1 MSDHQTLAQW
11 LHDCGV
17 TRLDADSR
25 QVTAGSAFV
34 AWPGHARD
42 AREFVGQAL
51 QAGAVVA
58 LVEANDL
65 STSCLPAAL
74 QTDPRVRPVPD
85 LKQHAGAIASAFFGN
100 PSQALTLAA
109 VTGTNG
115 KTSVSWWLAQLQ
127 TELGISC
134 GLVGTLGMGALGE
147 LSETGLTTPDPI
159 RLQAGLRHMVDAGL
173 QACAIEASSIGIVE
187 HRLSGVTIQT
197 AIWTNLS
204 QDHLDYHGD
213 MASYADAKARLFS
226 WHGLRHAVINL
237 DDDYGKDMAKRL
249 SVRTDLDLWTVG
261 IDKHPE
267 VGTNQARLSAR
278 DVKSTARGTA
288 FMLVEGVQQHQV
300 DAPVV
305 GLFNVSNL
313 LCVAAALRAQGV
325 ALADIATA
333 IARVKGVPGRLE
345 RVNMAPQV
353 PAVFID
359 YAHTPDA
366 VQKTLEA
373 LAPITHARGGKLW
386 CVLGCGGDRDKTKR
400 APMAVAAYERSDHLV
415 MTSDNPRSE
424 KPETIIDD
432 MLAGLEQNG
441 LTDKPI
447 HTIVQRETAI
457 ATAVTRA
464 AAADVVLI
472 AGKGHESYQEIAGV
486 RYPFSDMT
494 VAQAAL
500 ATLAARVPTWVHPLQ
515 CLSQLTSAKFVG
527 DWTDQLDR
535 TMRVHTD
542 TRTLAAGDC
551 FVALVGERFDAH
563 DFLPQLK
570 AAGVTVALASHG
582 LAENRLSGVE
592 VPDTRVALG
601 EWADLWRENFS
612 GPVIAVTGSNGKTT
626 VTQMLASITTAAH
639 GEDALATQ
647 GNLNNDIGVPLTLL
661 RLRSH
666 HRSAVIELGMNH
678 PGEITY
684 LASMTRPTVALV
696 NNAQREHLEF
706 MGTVDAVAKENGSVF
721 QSLSPAG
728 IAVYPH
734 ADHYSD
740 LWRQQAGGRSV
751 FTFSCTDKQATV
763 YASGQWQG
771 DAWALNFV
779 TPEGEFQASLALAG
793 QHNVSNAAAA
803 VACALAAGICPIH
816 IAAGLDA
823 FRAVKGRSRAVQLRR
838 DAAII
843 SLVDDTYNANPD
855 SMRAA
860 IDVLA
865 SLPKP
870 RWLVMGDMGEVG
882 AQGLAFHE
890 EALRHAESQSIERI
904 DVSGQWW
911 RQVVDGQ
918 SRAAAHWHSDVE
930 ALSALA
936 PEIAA
941 NYQSVLVKGSRFMRM
956 ERVVEALER
965 IWPSAGNHP
974 ISKQEKEGTR
984 HVA

>member
-1 MSDHQTLAQW
+1 MSDHKALVQW
-11 LHDCGV
+11 LRDCGV

-25 QVTAGSAFV
+25 QVVAGSAFV
-34 AWPGHARD
+34 AWPGYARD

-51 QAGAVVA
+51 KAGAVVA

-65 STSCLPAAL
+65 ATSCLPAAL
-74 QTDPRVRPVPD
+74 QNDPRVRPVAD
-85 LKQHAGAIASAFFGN
+85 LKQHAGAIAGAFYGN
-100 PSQALTLAA
+100 PSEVLALAA
-109 VTGTNG
+109 ITGTNG

-127 TELGISC
+127 TELGMRC
-134 GLVGTLGMGALGE
+134 GLVGTLGMGALDA

-159 RLQAGLRHMVDAGL
+159 RLQAGLRRMVDAGL
-173 QACAIEASSIGIVE
+173 KACAIEASSIGIVE
-187 HRLSGVTIQT
+187 HRLTGVTIRT

-213 MASYADAKARLFS
+213 MASYAGAKARLFS
-226 WHGLRHAVINL
+226 WPGLRHAVINL
-237 DDDYGKDMAKRL
+237 DDAYGQDLAQRL

-261 IDKHPE
+261 IAE
-267 VGTNQARLSAR
+267 SQNVATSQARLSAR
-278 DVKSTARGTA
+278 NLKPTARGTE
-288 FMLVEGVQQHQV
+288 FLLVEGEQQHRV

-325 ALADIATA
+325 TLANIATA
-333 IARVKGVPGRLE
+333 MARVTGVPGRLE
-345 RVNMAPQV
+345 RVNMAQQV

-373 LAPITHARGGKLW
+373 LAPLTRARGGKLW

-400 APMAVAAYERSDHLV
+400 VPMAVAAYKHSDHLV
-415 MTSDNPRSE
+415 VTSDNPRSE
-424 KPETIIDD
+424 QPQAIIDA
-432 MLAGLEQNG
+432 MLGGLEQNG

-447 HTIVQRETAI
+447 HTILLRETAI
-457 ATAVTRA
+457 ATAVTQA
-464 AAADVVLI
+464 SASDVVLI

-500 ATLAARVPTWVHPLQ
+500 AAPKPTWIHPLQ
-515 CLSQLTSAKFVG
+515 CLSKLTSAKCVG
-527 DWTDQLDR
+527 DWTGELDR
-535 TMRVHTD
+535 AMRVHTD
-542 TRTLAAGDC
+542 TRTITVGDC
-551 FVALVGERFDAH
+551 FVALVGDRFDAH
-563 DFLPQLK
+563 EFLPQLK
-570 AAGVTVALASHG
+570 GVGVNIALASHG
-582 LAENRLSGVE
+582 LAANGLSGVE
-592 VPDTRVALG
+592 VPDTRIALG
-601 EWADLWRENFS
+601 EWADLWRQHFN

-626 VTQMLASITTAAH
+626 VTQMLASITMAAH
-639 GEDALATQ
+639 GEDALATE

-666 HRSAVIELGMNH
+666 HRSAVVELGMNH
-678 PGEITY
+678 PGEIAY
-684 LASMTRPTVALV
+684 IARMTRPTVALV

-706 MGTVDAVAKENGSVF
+706 MGTVDAVARENGSVF
-721 QSLSPAG
+721 QSLSSSG

-740 LWRQQAGGRSV
+740 LWRQQAGVRSV

-771 DAWALNFV
+771 DSWALTFI

-793 QHNVSNAAAA
+793 HHNVSNAAAA
-803 VACALAAGICPIH
+803 VACALAAGVRPVH

-823 FRAVKGRSRAVQLRR
+823 FRAVKGRSRAVQLQR
-838 DAAII
+838 DAGVI

-865 SLPKP
+865 SLPRP

-882 AQGLAFHE
+882 AQGMALHE
-890 EALRHAESQSIERI
+890 ETLRHAESHAIERI

-911 RQVVDGQ
+911 RQVVEGQ
-918 SRAAAHWHSDVE
+918 SNLTAHWHSDVE

-936 PEIAA
+936 PEIVAS
-941 NYQSVLVKGSRFMRM
+941 YKSVLVKGSRFMRM

-965 IWPSAGNHP
+965 AWPSVAYRP
-974 ISKQEKEGTR
+974 ASKQEKEGTR

>member
-1 MSDHQTLAQW
+1 MSDHQALVQW
-11 LHDCGV
+11 LRDCGV
-17 TRLDADSR
+17 TRLEADSR

-42 AREFVGQAL
+42 AREFVSQAL

-65 STSCLPAAL
+65 ATSCLPAAL
-74 QTDPRVRPVPD
+74 QTDPRVRPVAD
-85 LKQHAGAIASAFFGN
+85 LKQQAGAIASAFFGY
-100 PSQALTLAA
+100 PSEALALAA

-115 KTSVSWWLAQLQ
+115 KTSVSWWLAKMQ
-127 TELGISC
+127 TELGIGC
-134 GLVGTLGMGALGE
+134 GLVGTLGMGALDN

-159 RLQAGLRHMVDAGL
+159 RLQAGLREMVDAGL

-226 WHGLRHAVINL
+226 WPGLRHAVINL
-237 DDDYGKDMAKRL
+237 DDDYGQDLAQRL
-249 SVRTDLDLWTVG
+249 SARADLDLWTVG
-261 IDKHPE
+261 IADHPK
-267 VGTNQARLSAR
+267 VATTQARLSAR
-278 DVKSTARGTA
+278 DVKPTARGTE
-288 FMLVEGVQQHQV
+288 FMLVEGEQQHQV

-313 LCVAAALRAQGV
+313 LCAAATLRAQGI
-325 ALADIATA
+325 ALADIAA
-333 IARVKGVPGRLE
+333 AMARVAGVPGRLE
-345 RVNMAPQV
+345 RVNLAPQV

-373 LAPITHARGGKLW
+373 LVPITQARGGKLW

-415 MTSDNPRSE
+415 VTSDNPRSE
-424 KPETIIDD
+424 EPVAIIDD

-464 AAADVVLI
+464 NAADVVLI

-500 ATLAARVPTWVHPLQ
+500 AAREPAWVHPLQ
-515 CLSQLTSAKFVG
+515 CLSQLTSAQRVG
-527 DWTDQLDR
+527 DWTDQLDHA
-535 TMRVHTD
+535 MRVHTD

-563 DFLPQLK
+563 AFLPQLK

-582 LAENRLSGVE
+582 LAANGLSGVE

-626 VTQMLASITTAAH
+626 VTQMLGSITAAAH

-666 HRSAVIELGMNH
+666 HRSAVVELGMNH
-678 PGEITY
+678 PGEIAY
-684 LASMTRPTVALV
+684 LAAMTRPTVALV

-728 IAVYPH
+728 VAVYPH

-763 YASGQWQG
+763 YASGDWQG
-771 DAWALNFV
+771 DAWALTFV

-803 VACALAAGICPIH
+803 VACALAAGIHPDH
-816 IAAGLDA
+816 ITAGLDA

-838 DAAII
+838 DTAVI

-890 EALRHAESQSIERI
+890 EALRHAESQAIERI

-918 SRAAAHWHSDVE
+918 SRVAAHWHPDVE

-941 NYQSVLVKGSRFMRM
+941 SYQSVLVKGSRFMRM

-965 IWPSAGNHP
+965 AWPSLLNRPA
-974 ISKQEKEGTR
+974 SKQEKEGAR
-984 HVA
+984 YVA